1 MGDFTRRQR
10 REIEEYMESGGSVTR
25 LPSGVALGAWFGII
39 NFPEEDL
46 TIPAGGDRKEM
57 KRTGHG
63 RGKTRRYG
71 EFVYVED

>member
-1 MGDFTRRQR
+1 MGDFTRQQR
-10 REIEEYMESGGSVTR
+10 KALEEYDGPVTR